1 MADRINRPQ
10 VGAPDPELNTSP
22 ILEEYPLEAQDF
34 KLQQPGAKSCLF
46 NNRRY
51 DHGSYIC
58 SGDNLLHCDY
68 GVWIKAGSCDPDNI

>member
-51 DHGSYIC
+51 DHDAYVC